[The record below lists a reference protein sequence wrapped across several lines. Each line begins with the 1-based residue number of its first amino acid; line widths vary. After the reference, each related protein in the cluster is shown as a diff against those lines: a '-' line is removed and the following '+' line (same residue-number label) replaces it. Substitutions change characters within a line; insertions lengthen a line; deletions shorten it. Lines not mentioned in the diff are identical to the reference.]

1 MRKEHCHCLIIILI
15 HLLANMYFKWNG
27 ISYFTSY
34 LYQIFTLCSC
44 EWLLDSDFKFSIF
57 KDQNALSFKKILIG
71 AAYGFGFAVAVIVF
85 FALVSEVTLFPQYVF
100 EMTGGMIFNQ
110 IIFQLLVAL
119 AEESMYRFYLYEELL
134 HLRIPRWIAAL
145 VLSLLFASVHFYHN
159 GRWMQFG
166 IALVFSLATF
176 RIKIKSRGNSYL
188 LLAAMHFT
196 YDLCCCFIFTI

>member
-1 MRKEHCHCLIIILI
+1 MKKKHYHCLMIILI
-15 HLLANMYFKWNG
+15 HLLANLYFKRNG

-44 EWLLDSDFKFSIF
+44 VCLLDSDFNFSIF
-57 KDQNALSFKKILIG
+57 KDQNAFSVKKILAG
-71 AAYGFGFAVAVIVF
+71 AACGLGFAVAVIVF

-100 EMTGGMIFNQ
+100 EMTGGMVFNQ

-119 AEESMYRFYLYEELL
+119 AEESMYRFYLYEGLSRL
-134 HLRIPRWIAAL
+134 KIPGWIAEI
-145 VLSLLFASVHFYHN
+145 VLSLLFAFGHLYHN

-166 IALVFSLATF
+166 IALVFSLAAF
-176 RIKIKSRGNSYL
+176 RIKMKNRGNSYL
-188 LLAAMHFT
+188 LLTAMHYT